1 MCLKSGSSPSY
12 FLLYFLL
19 LFPAEYVPR
28 RGFPWTPSWESA
40 VALLALQRWA
50 RSHICS
56 PWQGSRPVRP
66 PRPPPLSPPPARASV
81 VLSWAFCACWNNK
94 AGHGSVFHPRAEL
107 RPCLLLPQALFHTRP
122 SISKL
127 SINIRLIKHSTSKA
141 TIPLRWS
148 AVTDSSG
155 WLGFLTCSLFLLMA
169 LPVSQAE
176 WKLCLDSN
184 WPGCRDKLSP

>member
-1 MCLKSGSSPSY
+1 MCLKSVSSPSY

-19 LFPAEYVPR
+19 LFPAEYMLR
-28 RGFPWTPSWESA
+28 RGSPWTPSWESA

-56 PWQGSRPVRP
+56 PTGK
-66 PRPPPLSPPPARASV
+66 SPCPSSSPTSAVPSTGPSV
-81 VLSWAFCACWNNK
+81 CGTFLGFCACWNNK

-155 WLGFLTCSLFLLMA
+155 WLGFLTCTLFLLMA